1 MILATTI
8 TIELEFKEE
17 AVTIKDK
24 SGNTTEFKIREMSGA
39 LRDKWM
45 NTMGSRLKSDANGK
59 PIGMRDFTGIQSSLI
74 ALCLFDSAG
83 NSIPE
88 NTIAAWPAS
97 AQKALF
103 EICQKINGMDEASA
117 EAEKNS

>member
-1 MILATTI
+1 MATTI
-8 TIELEFKEE
+8 DLGFKEE
-17 AVTIKDK
+17 VVTLKDK

-45 NTMGSRLKSDANGK
+45 NTMGSRLKSDVNGK
-59 PIGMRDFTGIQSSLI
+59 PVGMRDFTGIQSSLI

-83 NSIPE
+83 NSVPE
-88 NTIAAWPAS
+88 TTIAAWPAS
-97 AQKALF
+97 AQKMLF